1 MKRTPHGVFLFILN
15 FVSSRYLHGLLWKIY
30 PMSVERKVTEM
41 AFNVSFYISR
51 TAVEILA
58 LTVVTAAGIYIV
70 NDLMDKEEPAP
81 VINPIEG

>member
-1 MKRTPHGVFLFILN
+1 
-15 FVSSRYLHGLLWKIY
+15 
-30 PMSVERKVTEM
+30 MSVERRTEM
-41 AFNVSFYISR
+41 AFELYFSISR

-58 LTVVTAAGIYIV
+58 IAAVTAAGIYIV

>member
-1 MKRTPHGVFLFILN
+1 
-15 FVSSRYLHGLLWKIY
+15 
-30 PMSVERKVTEM
+30 M
-41 AFNVSFYISR
+41 AFELYFSISR

-58 LTVVTAAGIYIV
+58 IAVVAGAGIYIV